1 MCKTSIYSKEEPQSK
16 IKLLCSFRNY
26 LVMKGLIITY
36 KSKRL
41 EIAQMILY
49 RGQVEKIM
57 KNPYY
62 AACIVLKFLG
72 TIIVL
77 CLWEII
83 LLTHNIS
90 NKYCMI

>member
-1 MCKTSIYSKEEPQSK
+1 
-16 IKLLCSFRNY
+16 
-26 LVMKGLIITY
+26 MKGLIITY

-49 RGQVEKIM
+49 RGRVEKIM
-57 KNPYY
+57 KNPYC

-72 TIIVL
+72 TIMVL
-77 CLWEII
+77 CIWEII

-90 NKYCMI
+90 NEYCTI